1 MNNIKLIALAS
12 VFLSSFSLNAQ
23 SSGHVYK
30 LEGAVFDTTKNVYV
44 WTISMPTSMEMKVES
59 NNIFVT
65 DQANTRITTNKIIKE
80 TNETDEKGEKF
91 KKCVWDATDESD
103 KKCNFYMMV
112 YEGKP
117 DTVYMLVYKEYVI
130 KYYVKN

>member
-1 MNNIKLIALAS
+1 MNNIKSI
-12 VFLSSFSLNAQ
+12 VFGFIFLPFISLNAQ

-30 LEGAVFDTTKNVYV
+30 LEGAIFDTTKNVYV
-44 WTISMPTSMEMKVES
+44 WTISMPTSMEMRVES

-80 TNETDEKGEKF
+80 TNEIDEKGERF
-91 KKCVWDATDESD
+91 KKRVWDATDESD
-103 KKCNFYMMV
+103 KKCSFYMMV

-117 DTVYMLVYKEYVI
+117 DTVYMLVFKEYII
-130 KYYVKN
+130 KYYVKS